1 MASHSLDHAP
11 SPLAPAPR
19 TAERYARAAMLL
31 AIYALGFL
39 LTHRLAAAWGGH
51 GYYSLWFPAAGLR
64 LAMLWRAGARF
75 TVPVALVE
83 LAVDLATGAVVVTTP
98 DWPHAVFGV
107 IRPVLAYGAVVFV
120 IRQLSRRAAR
130 GGPLFTAPMPF
141 ALASVLAPIAAALL
155 AVPQALLRPD
165 LTGVTDTQAMVLSLN
180 AFAIGDL
187 LGVLL
192 VAPPLLWAAD
202 WLSGHRRAP
211 IRAPRVALLVEAV
224 AVLALGLAIG
234 AGLAWNGLG
243 LQPAPVLVAIA
254 WVGLRSGRLGAWS
267 ALLLVAAIVL
277 PISASGMTTPARLQL
292 HLGLATIVV
301 TGYLA
306 GSFADAQARAREDL
320 ARRDRLL
327 FQAERLKTLRAMS
340 VAVIHEIS
348 QPLSTLSI
356 EARHLHESARD
367 APAEVA
373 ATAALIHAKATQLS
387 DLVRRLRR
395 YGGRAVDEPTPL
407 PLSVLMESVLALARP
422 ELSTAGVGLAVGT
435 VDADLV
441 ILGQEVELAQALMN
455 LLRNAAQACGPGGEV
470 TLAAAREGT
479 NATLAVINRCAPD
492 QPPQPGMG
500 VGTLVARAIVEAHG
514 GTLVRTTDPA
524 GIVRATITLP
534 LVGDQP

>member
-1 MASHSLDHAP
+1 M
-11 SPLAPAPR
+11 
-19 TAERYARAAMLL
+19 
-31 AIYALGFL
+31 
-39 LTHRLAAAWGGH
+39 
-51 GYYSLWFPAAGLR
+51 WFPAAGLR
-64 LAMLWRAGARF
+64 LALLWRAGARF
-75 TVPVALVE
+75 TLPVALVE
-83 LAVDLATGAVVVTTP
+83 LAADVATGAVVVTTP
-98 DWPHAVFGV
+98 DWPLTVLSV
-107 IRPVLAYGAVVFV
+107 VRPVLAYGAVVFV
-120 IRQLSRRAAR
+120 IRRLSRRAAR
-130 GGPLFTAPMPF
+130 GGALFTAPMPF
-141 ALASVLAPIAAALL
+141 ALASVLAPIAAALA

-165 LTGVTDTQAMVLSLN
+165 LTGITDVQAMVLSLN

-192 VAPPLLWAAD
+192 VAPPLLWAVD
-202 WLSGHRRAP
+202 RLSGRQRAP
-211 IRAPRVALLVEAV
+211 LRAPRMALLMEA
-224 AVLALGLAIG
+224 AGVLAVGLAIG
-234 AGLAWNGLG
+234 AGLAWIDLG

-254 WVGLRSGRLGAWS
+254 WIGLRSGRVGAWS

-277 PISASGMTTPARLQL
+277 PISANDMTTPARLQL

-306 GSFADAQARAREDL
+306 GSFADAQARARDDL
-320 ARRDRLL
+320 AWRDRLL

-367 APAEVA
+367 TPPEVA

-407 PLSVLMESVLALARP
+407 PISILVESVLALARP
-422 ELSTAGVGLAVGT
+422 ELSAAGVGLAVGT
-435 VDADLV
+435 VDGDLV
-441 ILGQEVELAQALMN
+441 VLGQEVELAQALMN
-455 LLRNAAQACGPGGEV
+455 LLRNAAQACGAGSEV
-470 TLAAAREGT
+470 TLTAAREGT
-479 NATLAVINRCAPD
+479 NATLTVLNHCAPD

-514 GTLVRTTDPA
+514 GTLARITDPA
-524 GIVRATITLP
+524 GTVRATIALP
-534 LVGDQP
+534 LIGDRP